1 MKLYETDRLRNVALV
16 GHGQAGKTSLAEAM
30 LFAAGIPERFGSV
43 DAGTTVSDADEA
55 EISRKISISLAFL
68 PFEWNEHKINLLDTP
83 GYADFS
89 GEVYA
94 ALRVADGAIIVV
106 DAGAGVAVQT
116 ERYSASAVERGL
128 PRLVAIC
135 KLDKE
140 HTDFARSLADVR
152 NRLQCNAVAVTLPIG
167 SQTNVSGI
175 VDLVRGVA
183 YQASEGK
190 ESEAAIPDDMADV
203 VAEYR
208 EKLVEAAAEADD
220 ELMEKYLEEESLSP
234 EEIVRGLRAATLSG
248 KVVPTACLV
257 ATQMVGVRSL
267 LDTIVADLPS
277 PAESGSGSGVASGSG
292 EEEERPVDA
301 SAPLSALVF
310 KTTAD
315 PYAGRLTFFRVYSG
329 TLHSDSTTF
338 NASRGER
345 ERIGPLLSSSGKRHE
360 GIPCVQAGDM
370 GMVAKLHSSLT
381 GDTLCDEAK
390 PIVLPAIDFPTS
402 VFSLAIAAKSRA
414 DEDKVGQAL
423 TRLAEEDPTI
433 RFKVDPDTKQTILS
447 GLGDLHLEIAV
458 DRLRLKFGVEVETG
472 APKIPYRETVRGKAR
487 VQGRYKRQTG
497 GRGQF
502 GDVWIRVEPME
513 RSTGFEFA
521 NAVKGGSVPRNFI
534 PAVEKGVREA
544 MERGVLAGY
553 PMTDLKATID
563 DGSSHQV
570 DSSDMAFKIA
580 GSIALRKAVEEAG
593 LALLEPMV
601 EVDVVVPAD
610 QMGDVIGVLNSKR
623 GNILG
628 MEPMGSSQ
636 VVRALAPLSEMA
648 TFASELRSITGGR
661 ASYTINFSHYQEVPA
676 HLAQAIVEAA
686 KQEKVQASE
695 GR

>member
-30 LFAAGIPERFGSV
+30 LFAAGITERFGSV
-43 DAGTTVSDADEA
+43 DAGTSVSDADEA
-55 EISRKISISLAFL
+55 EIARKVSISLTFL

-89 GEVYA
+89 GEVSA
-94 ALRVADGAIIVV
+94 ALRVADGVIVVV

-116 ERYSASAVERGL
+116 ERYSTSAVERGI

-140 HTDFARSLADVR
+140 HTDFARSLTEVR
-152 NRLQCNAVAVTLPIG
+152 DRLQCNAVAVTLPIG

-183 YQASEGK
+183 YQASGGK
-190 ESEAAIPDDMADV
+190 ESEAAIPDDMANV

-220 ELMEKYLEEESLSP
+220 ELMEKYLEEETLSP

-248 KVVPTACLV
+248 KVVPTAGLV

-277 PAESGSGSGVASGSG
+277 PAEGGSVSGANSGTGD
-292 EEEERPVDA
+292 EEGRPVDA

-329 TLHSDSTTF
+329 ALHSDSTTF

-345 ERIGPLLSSSGKRHE
+345 ERIGPLLSPSGKRHE
-360 GIPCVQAGDM
+360 GIPSVQAGDM
-370 GMVAKLHSSLT
+370 GMVAKLHTSLT
-381 GDTLCDEAK
+381 GDTLCDEAN

-402 VFSLAIAAKSRA
+402 VFSLAIVAKSRA

-423 TRLAEEDPTI
+423 TRIAEEDPTI
-433 RFKVDPDTKQTILS
+433 RFNVDPDTKQTILS
-447 GLGDLHLEIAV
+447 GLGDLHLEVAV
-458 DRLRLKFGVEVETG
+458 DRLRRKFGVEVETG
-472 APKIPYRETVRGKAR
+472 APKIPYRETIRGKAR

-570 DSSDMAFKIA
+570 DSSDMAFRIA

-601 EVDVVVPAD
+601 EVEVVLPAD

-628 MEPMGSSQ
+628 MEPTGNSQ

-661 ASYTINFSHYQEVPA
+661 ASYTMSFSHYQEVPA
-676 HLAQAIVEAA
+676 HLAQAIIEAV